1 MDQHVA
7 QTDRFVRGFTEQ
19 LRRSGLRHVVIAP
32 GSRSTPLTLAFAR
45 DSSFIPWLHLDER
58 SAGYFALGL
67 ARELGE
73 PVGLVCTSGTAA
85 ANFLPAVVEASLSRI
100 PLVVLTADRPPE
112 LRHVGA
118 NQAIDQVRLY
128 GSHVKWAV
136 ELPLPDGSA
145 ALERYARSTAAR
157 VTAMAIESPAG
168 PVHVNAPFREPMV
181 DVAAPGERTPASE
194 SVGSTEVARASA
206 EPPVAAIAEL
216 AESLAGRRGLLLAGP
231 ASEGLPAAGLAAL
244 ADSLGW
250 PILADPLSGV
260 RAGHHDLSRV
270 IDNYDVLVREPGF
283 AAAMQPE
290 VIIRFGGAMTSK
302 PLNGYLAARPAIRQ
316 VVVDVPGGWL
326 DPDAGASLLIHGD
339 PQRVVTAL
347 TRGLRGSVAPAGPE
361 WCAAWVTASAVT
373 RAALREAVDALTE
386 PFEGRAPLELAEVLP
401 DGATL
406 VAGNSMPV
414 RDIDT
419 FLPVLPRDIRIVG
432 TRGASGIDGV
442 VSTAAGAAAART
454 SRDGREQARRGPVV
468 LLIGDLS
475 FFHDLNGLWP
485 ARRYGLDLTVLL
497 VHNDG
502 GGIFHF
508 LPQATAAPDRFEEW
522 FGTPHGM
529 DFHGAVEMHGGRY
542 SRLDGP
548 RDWAEPVRDAIEAG
562 GLHVLELR
570 TDRQTNVP
578 LHRQVVAHAHAAL
591 VASRVAPLAR

>member
-1 MDQHVA
+1 VDPHVA
-7 QTDRFVRGFTEQ
+7 QTDRFVRAFTEQ
-19 LRRSGLRHVVIAP
+19 LRRGGLRHVVIAP

-45 DSSFIPWLHLDER
+45 DDAFVPWLHLDER

-73 PVGLVCTSGTAA
+73 PVALVCTSGTAA
-85 ANFLPAVVEASLSRI
+85 ANFLPAVVEAFLSRI

-118 NQAIDQVRLY
+118 NQAIDQVKLY
-128 GSHVKWAV
+128 GGHVKWAV
-136 ELPLPDGSA
+136 ELPLADGSA

-157 VTAMAIESPAG
+157 VTALAAAAPAG

-181 DVAAPGERTPASE
+181 DVAAPAARPELDAATGA
-194 SVGSTEVARASA
+194 TEVLTAPAEA
-206 EPPVAAIAEL
+206 EPYVVADL
-216 AESLAGRRGLLLAGP
+216 AASLAGRRGLLVAGP
-231 ASEGLPAAGLAAL
+231 AAEGLPAAPLAAL
-244 ADSLGW
+244 AAALGW
-250 PILADPLSGV
+250 PLLADPLSGL
-260 RAGHHDLSRV
+260 RAGRHDLSHV
-270 IDNYDVLVREPGF
+270 IDTYDVLLREPGF
-283 AAAMQPE
+283 AAAMTPE
-290 VIIRFGGAMTSK
+290 VVLRFGGAATSK
-302 PLNGYLAARPAIRQ
+302 PLNGYLAARPQVRQ
-316 VVVDVPGGWL
+316 VVVDAPGGWL
-326 DPDAGASLLIHGD
+326 DPDAGAATMIHADAARFASALAGAIGQ
-339 PQRVVTAL
+339 PAPPEWSGAWTEASAL
-347 TRGLRGSVAPAGPE
+347 TRV
-361 WCAAWVTASAVT
+361 
-373 RAALREAVDALTE
+373 ALREAADALTT

-419 FLPVLPRDIRIVG
+419 FFPVLPRAVRIVG

-442 VSTAAGAAAART
+442 VSTAAGAAAARHH
-454 SRDGREQARRGPVV
+454 GARSGPVV
-468 LLIGDLS
+468 LLIGDVS

-485 ARRYGLDLTVLL
+485 VRRYGLDLTVLL

-522 FGTPHGM
+522 FGTPHGL
-529 DFHGAVEMHGGRY
+529 DFRGAVEMHGGRF
-542 SRLDGP
+542 SRLEGAGGWAGP
-548 RDWAEPVRDAIEAG
+548 LRTAMEAG
-562 GLHVLELR
+562 GLNVLELR

-591 VASRVAPLAR
+591 VASRAASPAR